1 MTIPKKIVLNK
12 SELHNWMHDEH
23 RQWEALLSR
32 IGPAHMDQA
41 GVNGDWSFKDLI
53 SHLVPDELRN
63 IANLRAS
70 LRNVPEP
77 PPPWPVHMQ
86 TDDEINAWIYETNH
100 ERPLRQILDESHE
113 MFPQLFT
120 VVHELP
126 DDVRIDIV
134 HKGERRY

>member
-1 MTIPKKIVLNK
+1 
-12 SELHNWMHDEH
+12 
-23 RQWEALLSR
+23 
-32 IGPAHMDQA
+32 
-41 GVNGDWSFKDLI
+41 
-53 SHLVPDELRN
+53 
-63 IANLRAS
+63 
-70 LRNVPEP
+70 
-77 PPPWPVHMQ
+77 MQ